1 MAVAGLD
8 VAEVPP
14 PLPLKGTSTD
24 YGTLTENL
32 DLTGSPTPPPPPP
45 HQRVS
50 QGSGTWVHPLFPS
63 TRQEFFL
70 LSFLTLACLLWA
82 SPGLISRKEWQWLE
96 RGCVWPGVLCHPH
109 RNMCS
114 QGVLCHPHKNI
125 HSQGEHAEGAEFQPA
140 GPQAT
145 LVTLEVIALRC
156 SSYESLVL
164 KSSFLY
170 EDIFHLKKLADA
182 THGGHV
188 VFLDT
193 ALALKKPW
201 PQLGSRQPRSP
212 TGRVCVGT
220 GAHHTK
226 KLWPSAGFSSS
237 WSTPQLL
244 EAAPS

>member
-1 MAVAGLD
+1 MVRTWMCVARG
-8 VAEVPP
+8 
-14 PLPLKGTSTD
+14 PLSSPRECMLPGGPVSSPQEH
-24 YGTLTENL
+24 TLL
-32 DLTGSPTPPPPPP
+32 
-45 HQRVS
+45 
-50 QGSGTWVHPLFPS
+50 
-63 TRQEFFL
+63 
-70 LSFLTLACLLWA
+70 
-82 SPGLISRKEWQWLE
+82 
-96 RGCVWPGVLCHPH
+96 
-109 RNMCS
+109 
-114 QGVLCHPHKNI
+114 
-125 HSQGEHAEGAEFQPA
+125 GEHAEGAKFQPV

-145 LVTLEVIALRC
+145 LVTLEAIALRC

-170 EDIFHLKKLADA
+170 EDIFHLKLADA

-188 VFLDT
+188 VLLDT

-212 TGRVCVGT
+212 TGHVWVGM

-244 EAAPS
+244 EAARS